1 MKGLPRIIG
10 WQGTTTQLC
19 NKISIINQN
28 PNHSNSA
35 GYHGSVTTLD
45 SQHDDS
51 AGTSRLSNHRYPKK
65 LKSEP
70 VHSNTYGQNSTQVP
84 YTHAGINYKN
94 KAQLNKRFLPRSL
107 QQQRN
112 YRLHGTKTQQLRTS
126 SPAAIQSLKWVAIE
140 RAKQGEFSA
149 TKNISRYSPI
159 ALTAL
164 TSAFTANQIPSSSET
179 SEIAKRRRI
188 ASSAKLNYQ
197 ISLSL
202 ADLSLHQ
209 TPPKRQRF
217 TKISRPLTQTLRN
230 SDLTQNDGV
239 SPLDAKGSDFFLKFH
254 QFDSNSRTDFTR

>member
-1 MKGLPRIIG
+1 MGIDQLALRSVQLGYLKILQMGNTDPNNTKAGKEIRGQASHLISTSQISHQALQPHGLSK
-10 WQGTTTQLC
+10 T
-19 NKISIINQN
+19 
-28 PNHSNSA
+28 
-35 GYHGSVTTLD
+35 D
-45 SQHDDS
+45 
-51 AGTSRLSNHRYPKK
+51 LSGFDNTAETPWK
-65 LKSEP
+65 LKS
-70 VHSNTYGQNSTQVP
+70 VQ
-84 YTHAGINYKN
+84 GINYKN
-94 KAQLNKRFLPRSL
+94 NAQFNKRCLPRSL

-126 SPAAIQSLKWVAIE
+126 SPTAIQSLKCVAIE

-164 TSAFTANQIPSSSET
+164 MSAYTANQIPSSSET
-179 SEIAKRRRI
+179 SEIAKRRCI

-209 TPPKRQRF
+209 TPPKRQLF
-217 TKISRPLTQTLRN
+217 TKISRPLTQTPRN

-239 SPLDAKGSDFFLKFH
+239 SSLKSKGSDFFLKFH
-254 QFDSNSRTDFTR
+254 QFDSNSGTDFTR